1 MLNDTE
7 FSRKIY
13 KELCEEFGDNFLEQ
27 PEESVFERAITAKD
41 IVKYSSE
48 EIDAIQKEYDKEN
61 CREIFQAYVEHRINQ
76 EEVLFLLNY
85 YRDGMKAYREVYR
98 GLYEIYGIPEQIACM
113 NQLNGELEM
122 HIQKIPHV
130 DAKKNRII
138 TVRENVVTN
147 YSLKEVTPF
156 TCMRLEYRDNEN
168 NPVYVILPVMKKA
181 RRAIEKIQDYRVEQM
196 AEVRK
201 INESFQ
207 QHGDVNRLQQELA
220 GVRGHLD
227 RVNDILRL
235 TITRKYYTGVSK
247 TRGTLT
253 RAPNLGVNPAE
264 TRSLFYDNDMKN
276 CVQLKKNGKNYY
288 DDKLYLHLSL
298 GGGREFKAEV
308 QIKIDAFYRAD
319 LQTHLLYE
327 EQRALEE
334 NLKASRKKM
343 SAQEVQ
349 RAEYRIEIL
358 KKGIQKINKQANHE
372 YNMMVLEKVRWLED
386 GYRALRIPPDYRD
399 GTYKAC
405 HDLIKSC
412 YMVRPHKIFDVE
424 KEFDFRDKDNIAIAA
439 RGNYDLKS
447 IYEISGRYRESIS
460 RKYSPLHDK
469 IDVTGKDRTYP
480 NFISA
485 QKYDPRKDKSDWD
498 GYGKARKFRVDMNR
512 NIYRDNY
519 ERDYWQD
526 YDAAEN
532 EVAKREKKLT
542 RRQIR
547 IYHKNVSKE
556 RAEIEVPL
564 SNRSEGGNHGAA
576 QDHGKGL
583 RLSWPEARQLVL

>member
-13 KELCEEFGDNFLEQ
+13 KELCEEFGDSFLEQ

-207 QHGDVNRLQQELA
+207 QHGDIDRLQQELA

-469 IDVTGKDRTYP
+469 IDVTGRDRTYP

-564 SNRSEGGNHGAA
+564 SNRSEG
-576 QDHGKGL
+576 
-583 RLSWPEARQLVL
+583 R

>member
-247 TRGTLT
+247 TRSTLT

-349 RAEYRIEIL
+349 RAEYRIEVL

-386 GYRALRIPPDYRD
+386 GYRALRIPPDYQD

-485 QKYDPRKDKSDWD
+485 QKYDPRKDKSEWD

-564 SNRSEGGNHGAA
+564 SNRSEG
-576 QDHGKGL
+576 
-583 RLSWPEARQLVL
+583 R

>member
-27 PEESVFERAITAKD
+27 SEKSVFERTITAKD

-247 TRGTLT
+247 TRSTLT

-276 CVQLKKNGKNYY
+276 CAQLKKNGKNYY

-349 RAEYRIEIL
+349 RAEYRIEVL

-386 GYRALRIPPDYRD
+386 GYRALRIPHDYQD

-564 SNRSEGGNHGAA
+564 SNRSEG
-576 QDHGKGL
+576 
-583 RLSWPEARQLVL
+583 R

>member
-27 PEESVFERAITAKD
+27 SEKSVFERTITAKD

-247 TRGTLT
+247 TRSTLT

-276 CVQLKKNGKNYY
+276 CAQLKKNGKNYY

-349 RAEYRIEIL
+349 RAEYRIEVL

-386 GYRALRIPPDYRD
+386 GYRALRIPPDYQD

-564 SNRSEGGNHGAA
+564 SNRSEG
-576 QDHGKGL
+576 
-583 RLSWPEARQLVL
+583 R

>member
-207 QHGDVNRLQQELA
+207 QHGDVNRLQQELS

-519 ERDYWQD
+519 GRDYWQD

-564 SNRSEGGNHGAA
+564 SNRSEG
-576 QDHGKGL
+576 
-583 RLSWPEARQLVL
+583 R

>member
-424 KEFDFRDKDNIAIAA
+424 KEFDFRDKDNIAIAT

-564 SNRSEGGNHGAA
+564 SNRSEG
-576 QDHGKGL
+576 
-583 RLSWPEARQLVL
+583 R

>member
-13 KELCEEFGDNFLEQ
+13 KELCEEFGDSFLEQ

-564 SNRSEGGNHGAA
+564 SNRSEG
-576 QDHGKGL
+576 
-583 RLSWPEARQLVL
+583 R

>member
-207 QHGDVNRLQQELA
+207 QHGDVNRLQQELS

-276 CVQLKKNGKNYY
+276 CAQLKKNGKNYY

-349 RAEYRIEIL
+349 RAEYRIEVL

-386 GYRALRIPPDYRD
+386 GYRALRIPPDYQD

-564 SNRSEGGNHGAA
+564 SNRSEG
-576 QDHGKGL
+576 
-583 RLSWPEARQLVL
+583 R

>member
-13 KELCEEFGDNFLEQ
+13 KELCEEFGDSFLEQ

-207 QHGDVNRLQQELA
+207 QHGDIDRLQQELA

-247 TRGTLT
+247 TRSTLT

-276 CVQLKKNGKNYY
+276 CAQLKKNGKNYY

-485 QKYDPRKDKSDWD
+485 QKYDPRKDKSEWD

-564 SNRSEGGNHGAA
+564 SNRSEG
-576 QDHGKGL
+576 
-583 RLSWPEARQLVL
+583 R

>member
-27 PEESVFERAITAKD
+27 PEKSVFERTITAKD

-207 QHGDVNRLQQELA
+207 QHGDVNRLPQELS

-227 RVNDILRL
+227 RVSDILRL

-247 TRGTLT
+247 TRSTLT

-276 CVQLKKNGKNYY
+276 CAQLKKNGKNYY

-349 RAEYRIEIL
+349 RAEYRIEVL

-386 GYRALRIPPDYRD
+386 GYRALRIPPDYQD

-564 SNRSEGGNHGAA
+564 SNRSEG
-576 QDHGKGL
+576 
-583 RLSWPEARQLVL
+583 R

>member
-207 QHGDVNRLQQELA
+207 QHGDVNRLQQELV

-247 TRGTLT
+247 TRSTLT

-564 SNRSEGGNHGAA
+564 SNRSEG
-576 QDHGKGL
+576 
-583 RLSWPEARQLVL
+583 R

>member
-207 QHGDVNRLQQELA
+207 QHGDIDRLQQELA

-247 TRGTLT
+247 TRSTLT

-298 GGGREFKAEV
+298 GSGREFKAEV

-564 SNRSEGGNHGAA
+564 SNRSEG
-576 QDHGKGL
+576 
-583 RLSWPEARQLVL
+583 R

>member
-7 FSRKIY
+7 FSRKIH

-27 PEESVFERAITAKD
+27 PEESVFGRAITAKD

-564 SNRSEGGNHGAA
+564 SNRSEG
-576 QDHGKGL
+576 
-583 RLSWPEARQLVL
+583 R

>member
-207 QHGDVNRLQQELA
+207 QHGDIDRLQQELA

-485 QKYDPRKDKSDWD
+485 QKYDPRKDKSGWD

-564 SNRSEGGNHGAA
+564 SNRSEG
-576 QDHGKGL
+576 
-583 RLSWPEARQLVL
+583 R

>member
-27 PEESVFERAITAKD
+27 SEKSVFERTITAKD

-564 SNRSEGGNHGAA
+564 SNRSEG
-576 QDHGKGL
+576 
-583 RLSWPEARQLVL
+583 R

>member
-98 GLYEIYGIPEQIACM
+98 GLYEIYGIPEQIGCM

-207 QHGDVNRLQQELA
+207 QHGDIDRLQQELA

-247 TRGTLT
+247 TRSTLT

-564 SNRSEGGNHGAA
+564 SNRSEG
-576 QDHGKGL
+576 
-583 RLSWPEARQLVL
+583 R

>member
-207 QHGDVNRLQQELA
+207 QHGDIDRLQQELA

-247 TRGTLT
+247 TRSTLT

-460 RKYSPLHDK
+460 RKYLPLHDK

-547 IYHKNVSKE
+547 IYHKNVSKG

-564 SNRSEGGNHGAA
+564 SNRSEG
-576 QDHGKGL
+576 
-583 RLSWPEARQLVL
+583 R

>member
-207 QHGDVNRLQQELA
+207 QHGDIDRLQQELA

-349 RAEYRIEIL
+349 RAEYRIEVL

-564 SNRSEGGNHGAA
+564 SNRSEG
-576 QDHGKGL
+576 
-583 RLSWPEARQLVL
+583 R

>member
-27 PEESVFERAITAKD
+27 PEKSVFERTITAKD

-85 YRDGMKAYREVYR
+85 YRDGMKAYREVYH

-207 QHGDVNRLQQELA
+207 QHGDVNRLQQELS

-247 TRGTLT
+247 TRSTLT

-276 CVQLKKNGKNYY
+276 CAQLKKNGKNYY

-564 SNRSEGGNHGAA
+564 SNRSEG
-576 QDHGKGL
+576 
-583 RLSWPEARQLVL
+583 R

>member
-41 IVKYSSE
+41 IIKYSSE

-519 ERDYWQD
+519 GRDYWQD

-564 SNRSEGGNHGAA
+564 SNRSEG
-576 QDHGKGL
+576 
-583 RLSWPEARQLVL
+583 R

>member
-13 KELCEEFGDNFLEQ
+13 KELCEEFGDSFLEQ

-207 QHGDVNRLQQELA
+207 QHGDIDRLQQELA

-247 TRGTLT
+247 TRSTLT

-485 QKYDPRKDKSDWD
+485 QKYDPRKDKSEWD

-564 SNRSEGGNHGAA
+564 SNRSEG
-576 QDHGKGL
+576 
-583 RLSWPEARQLVL
+583 R

>member
-27 PEESVFERAITAKD
+27 PEKSVFERTITAKD

-48 EIDAIQKEYDKEN
+48 EIAAIQKEYDKEN

-207 QHGDVNRLQQELA
+207 QHGDVNRLQQELS

-247 TRGTLT
+247 TRSTLT

-276 CVQLKKNGKNYY
+276 CAQLKKNGKNYY

-349 RAEYRIEIL
+349 RAEYRIEVL

-386 GYRALRIPPDYRD
+386 GYRALRIPPDYQD

-564 SNRSEGGNHGAA
+564 SNRSEG
-576 QDHGKGL
+576 
-583 RLSWPEARQLVL
+583 R

>member
-247 TRGTLT
+247 TRSTLT

-519 ERDYWQD
+519 GRDYWQD

-564 SNRSEGGNHGAA
+564 SNRSEG
-576 QDHGKGL
+576 
-583 RLSWPEARQLVL
+583 R

>member
-207 QHGDVNRLQQELA
+207 QHGDIDRLQQELA

-247 TRGTLT
+247 TRSTLT

-469 IDVTGKDRTYP
+469 IDVTCKDRTYP

-564 SNRSEGGNHGAA
+564 SNRSEG
-576 QDHGKGL
+576 
-583 RLSWPEARQLVL
+583 R

>member
-1 MLNDTE
+1 MT
-7 FSRKIY
+7 R
-13 KELCEEFGDNFLEQ
+13 
-27 PEESVFERAITAKD
+27 
-41 IVKYSSE
+41 
-48 EIDAIQKEYDKEN
+48 
-61 CREIFQAYVEHRINQ
+61 
-76 EEVLFLLNY
+76 LF
-85 YRDGMKAYREVYR
+85 
-98 GLYEIYGIPEQIACM
+98 I
-113 NQLNGELEM
+113 
-122 HIQKIPHV
+122 H
-130 DAKKNRII
+130 
-138 TVRENVVTN
+138 
-147 YSLKEVTPF
+147 
-156 TCMRLEYRDNEN
+156 
-168 NPVYVILPVMKKA
+168 
-181 RRAIEKIQDYRVEQM
+181 
-196 AEVRK
+196 
-201 INESFQ
+201 
-207 QHGDVNRLQQELA
+207 
-220 GVRGHLD
+220 
-227 RVNDILRL
+227 
-235 TITRKYYTGVSK
+235 
-247 TRGTLT
+247 
-253 RAPNLGVNPAE
+253 GVNPAE

-564 SNRSEGGNHGAA
+564 SNRSEG
-576 QDHGKGL
+576 
-583 RLSWPEARQLVL
+583 R

>member
-207 QHGDVNRLQQELA
+207 QHGDIDRLQQELA

-253 RAPNLGVNPAE
+253 RAPNLGINPAE

-276 CVQLKKNGKNYY
+276 CAQLKKNGKNYY

-485 QKYDPRKDKSDWD
+485 QKYDPRKDKSEWD

-564 SNRSEGGNHGAA
+564 SNRSEG
-576 QDHGKGL
+576 
-583 RLSWPEARQLVL
+583 R

>member
-27 PEESVFERAITAKD
+27 PEKSVFERTITAKD

-207 QHGDVNRLQQELA
+207 QHGDVNRLQQELS

-247 TRGTLT
+247 TRSTLT

-276 CVQLKKNGKNYY
+276 CAQLKKNGKNYY

-485 QKYDPRKDKSDWD
+485 QKYDPRKDKSEWD

-564 SNRSEGGNHGAA
+564 SNRSEG
-576 QDHGKGL
+576 
-583 RLSWPEARQLVL
+583 R

>member
-27 PEESVFERAITAKD
+27 SEKSVFERTITAKD

-207 QHGDVNRLQQELA
+207 QHGDIDRLQQELA

-564 SNRSEGGNHGAA
+564 SNRSEG
-576 QDHGKGL
+576 
-583 RLSWPEARQLVL
+583 R

>member
-207 QHGDVNRLQQELA
+207 QHGDIDRLQQELA

-247 TRGTLT
+247 TRSTLT

-276 CVQLKKNGKNYY
+276 CAQLKKNGKNYY

-519 ERDYWQD
+519 GRDYWQD

-564 SNRSEGGNHGAA
+564 SNRSEG
-576 QDHGKGL
+576 
-583 RLSWPEARQLVL
+583 R

>member
-207 QHGDVNRLQQELA
+207 QHGDVNRLQQELS

-247 TRGTLT
+247 TRSTLT

-469 IDVTGKDRTYP
+469 IDVTGRDRTYP

-564 SNRSEGGNHGAA
+564 SNRSEG
-576 QDHGKGL
+576 
-583 RLSWPEARQLVL
+583 R

>member
-27 PEESVFERAITAKD
+27 SEKSVFERTITAKD

-247 TRGTLT
+247 TRSTLT

-276 CVQLKKNGKNYY
+276 CAQLKKNGKNYY

-349 RAEYRIEIL
+349 RAEYRIEVL

-526 YDAAEN
+526 YDAAGN

-564 SNRSEGGNHGAA
+564 SNRSEG
-576 QDHGKGL
+576 
-583 RLSWPEARQLVL
+583 R

>member
-247 TRGTLT
+247 TRSTLT

-519 ERDYWQD
+519 ERDYWQN

-564 SNRSEGGNHGAA
+564 SNRSEG
-576 QDHGKGL
+576 
-583 RLSWPEARQLVL
+583 R

>member
-13 KELCEEFGDNFLEQ
+13 KEFCEEFGDNFLEQ

-485 QKYDPRKDKSDWD
+485 QKYDPRKDKSEWD

-564 SNRSEGGNHGAA
+564 SNRSEG
-576 QDHGKGL
+576 
-583 RLSWPEARQLVL
+583 R

>member
-207 QHGDVNRLQQELA
+207 QHGDINRLQQELA

-564 SNRSEGGNHGAA
+564 SNRSEG
-576 QDHGKGL
+576 
-583 RLSWPEARQLVL
+583 R

>member
-98 GLYEIYGIPEQIACM
+98 GLYEIYGIPEQIGCM

-207 QHGDVNRLQQELA
+207 QHGDIDRLQQELA

-564 SNRSEGGNHGAA
+564 SNRSEG
-576 QDHGKGL
+576 
-583 RLSWPEARQLVL
+583 R

>member
-27 PEESVFERAITAKD
+27 PEEAVFERAITAKD

-247 TRGTLT
+247 TRSTLT

-564 SNRSEGGNHGAA
+564 SNRSEG
-576 QDHGKGL
+576 
-583 RLSWPEARQLVL
+583 R

>member
-207 QHGDVNRLQQELA
+207 QHGDIDRLQQELA

-264 TRSLFYDNDMKN
+264 TRSLFYDNDIKN

-519 ERDYWQD
+519 GRDYWQD

-564 SNRSEGGNHGAA
+564 SNRSEG
-576 QDHGKGL
+576 
-583 RLSWPEARQLVL
+583 R